1 MYAKEYLELRIKDAL
16 SELGLSWPDKAVV
29 EPPREKHFGDLAC
42 NVAMLLAKQAGQQPR
57 ELASRIKTVLENRS
71 DQLESIEV
79 AGPGFL
85 NFFFKNA
92 FWQQIILT
100 INKELESFGASHL
113 GQNRRVLIEYVSANP
128 TGPLHIG
135 HGRGAALGDSLARIM
150 RFAGFDVQTEYYVN
164 DAGQQMQTL
173 GESVWIRYQ
182 RWCGIEVSLAPNH
195 YQGDYLEDIARD
207 LWENHACALL
217 DEPWERAVSICR
229 DKAVQIILEGIRED
243 LAAFGIEHQSWFS
256 ERRLLESSE
265 IQDTLDWLQK
275 QDLAYTQDSAL
286 WFRSTAFGDDKD
298 RVLQKSDGSWTY
310 FASDICYH
318 QNKYQRGFE
327 TLVNI
332 WGADHHGYAP
342 RIKAAVQALGATE
355 GSLQMILVQLVNLLR
370 GGCQVS
376 MSTRAG
382 EFVTLREVLEEVGVD
397 ACRFIFLSRKSDSHL
412 DFDLEEVKKK
422 SMDNPVFYV
431 QYAHARICSVFAK
444 AGEKNLE
451 IDKPLEQLLT
461 FLSTH
466 EDLDLLKQLENFP
479 DVVQAAAK
487 NLSPH
492 LISFYLKDLASL
504 LHRYYTEHS
513 VLGAESVDLVQA
525 RLLLLR
531 TVSLVLKNGLKLL
544 GVHAP
549 EKM

>member
-342 RIKAAVQALGATE
+342 RMKAAVQALGATE

>member
-342 RIKAAVQALGATE
+342 RMKAAVQALGATE

-513 VLGAESVDLVQA
+513 VLGAESFDLVQA